1 MTKRE
6 PNATMALD
14 LRARTP
20 LGAGH
25 FAVWRQIVTEP
36 EPVETEEPAAGEEA
50 EESTETP
57 AEPEAE

>member
-1 MTKRE
+1 M
-6 PNATMALD
+6 NATMALD

-36 EPVETEEPAAGEEA
+36 EPVEQESAEEPA
-50 EESTETP
+50 EESP
-57 AEPEAE
+57 AEPESAE